1 MKLVLASASP
11 RRKELL
17 ELVGANFSIVS
28 ANIDETLDETLSL
41 TDKIEKLA
49 FQKAE
54 AVAKSLNENTIVIGA
69 DTIVELDGKILGK
82 PNSLQEAKQ
91 MISSLSGRE
100 HSVITAIA
108 LIPTN
113 KSLKPVTSYERT
125 KVKFRNL
132 TEQEI
137 DSYINY
143 GESMDK
149 AGAYAV
155 QGYGVLIVEAIIGCY
170 TNVVG
175 LPIPLLNKTL
185 KEHFNMS
192 FL

>member
-17 ELVGANFSIVS
+17 ELVGAEFDVIAGNIEEI
-28 ANIDETLDETLSL
+28 IDESL
-41 TDKIEKLA
+41 PLTQKIEKLA
-49 FQKAE
+49 LQKAE
-54 AVAKSLNENTIVIGA
+54 AIAKDLSGDFIVIGA
-69 DTIVELDGKILGK
+69 DTIVELDGEILGK
-82 PNSLQEAKQ
+82 PENINDAKR
-91 MISSLSGRE
+91 MIRNLSGKS
-100 HSVITAIA
+100 HNVITAIA

-113 KSLKPVTSYERT
+113 NKYKSITTHQVTP
-125 KVKFRNL
+125 VKFKEL
-132 TEQEI
+132 SEKEI
-137 DSYINY
+137 ENYVNY

-155 QGYGVLIVEAIIGCY
+155 QGFGVLIIEGVYGCY

>member
-17 ELVGANFSIVS
+17 ELVGAKFEIIAGNIEEI
-28 ANIDETLDETLSL
+28 IDESLSL
-41 TDKIEKLA
+41 TQKIEKLA
-49 FQKAE
+49 LQKAE
-54 AVAKSLNENTIVIGA
+54 AVAQNLYGDFVVIGA
-69 DTIVELDGKILGK
+69 DTIVELDGEILGK
-82 PNSLQEAKQ
+82 PQNIDDAKR
-91 MISSLSGRE
+91 MIRNLSGKS
-100 HSVITAIA
+100 HNVITAIA

-113 KSLKPVTSYERT
+113 TKYKVITTHQVTP
-125 KVKFRNL
+125 VKFKEL
-132 TEQEI
+132 SEKEI
-137 DSYINY
+137 ENYVSY

-155 QGYGVLIVEAIIGCY
+155 QGFGVLIIEGIYGCY

-185 KEHFNMS
+185 KENFDMS

>member
-17 ELVGANFSIVS
+17 ELVGAKFDIIAGNIEEV
-28 ANIDETLDETLSL
+28 IDESL
-41 TDKIEKLA
+41 PLTQKIEKLA
-49 FQKAE
+49 LQKAE
-54 AVAKSLNENTIVIGA
+54 AVAQNLYGDFVVIGA
-69 DTIVELDGKILGK
+69 DTIVELDGEILGK
-82 PNSLQEAKQ
+82 PQNIDDAKR
-91 MISSLSGRE
+91 MIRNLSGKS
-100 HSVITAIA
+100 HNVITAIA

-113 KSLKPVTSYERT
+113 TKYKVITTHQVTP
-125 KVKFRNL
+125 VKFKEL
-132 TEQEI
+132 SEKEI
-137 DSYINY
+137 ENYVSY

-155 QGYGVLIVEAIIGCY
+155 QGFGVLIIEGVYGCY

-185 KEHFNMS
+185 QENFDMS

>member
-17 ELVGANFSIVS
+17 ELVGAKFEIIAGNIEEI
-28 ANIDETLDETLSL
+28 IDESL
-41 TDKIEKLA
+41 PLTQKIEKLA
-49 FQKAE
+49 LQKAE
-54 AVAKSLNENTIVIGA
+54 AVSQNLYGDFVVIGA
-69 DTIVELDGKILGK
+69 DTIVELDGEILGK
-82 PNSLQEAKQ
+82 PQNIDDAKR
-91 MISSLSGRE
+91 MIRNLSGKS
-100 HSVITAIA
+100 HNVITAIA

-113 KSLKPVTSYERT
+113 TKYKPITTHQVTP
-125 KVKFRNL
+125 VKFKEL
-132 TEQEI
+132 SEKEI
-137 DSYINY
+137 ENYVNY

-155 QGYGVLIVEAIIGCY
+155 QGFGVLIIEGIYGCY

-185 KEHFNMS
+185 KENFDMS

>member
-17 ELVGANFSIVS
+17 ELVGATFDIIAGNIEEI
-28 ANIDETLDETLSL
+28 IDESL
-41 TDKIEKLA
+41 PLTQKIEKLA
-49 FQKAE
+49 LQKAE
-54 AVAKSLNENTIVIGA
+54 AVAKDLSGDFVVIGA
-69 DTIVELDGKILGK
+69 DTIVELDGEILGK
-82 PNSLQEAKQ
+82 PQNIDDAKR
-91 MISSLSGRE
+91 MIRNLSGKS
-100 HSVITAIA
+100 HNVITAIA

-113 KSLKPVTSYERT
+113 DKYKPITTHQVTP
-125 KVKFRNL
+125 VKFKEL
-132 TEQEI
+132 SEKEI
-137 DSYINY
+137 ENYVNY

-155 QGYGVLIVEAIIGCY
+155 QGFGVLIIEGVYGCY

-185 KEHFNMS
+185 KEHFDMS

>member
-54 AVAKSLNENTIVIGA
+54 AVAKDLNENTIVIGA

-82 PNSLQEAKQ
+82 PNSLLEAKQ

-113 KSLKPVTSYERT
+113 KSQKPVTSYERT

-137 DSYINY
+137 DNYINY

>member
-17 ELVGANFSIVS
+17 ELVGATFDIIAGNIEEI
-28 ANIDETLDETLSL
+28 IDESL
-41 TDKIEKLA
+41 PLTQKIEKLA
-49 FQKAE
+49 LQKAE
-54 AVAKSLNENTIVIGA
+54 AVAKYLSGDFIVIGA
-69 DTIVELDGKILGK
+69 DTIVELDGEILGK
-82 PNSLQEAKQ
+82 PQNIDDAKR
-91 MISSLSGRE
+91 MIRNLSGKS
-100 HSVITAIA
+100 HNVITAIA

-113 KSLKPVTSYERT
+113 NKYKPITTHQVTP
-125 KVKFRNL
+125 VKFKEL
-132 TEQEI
+132 SEKEI
-137 DSYINY
+137 ENYVNY

-155 QGYGVLIVEAIIGCY
+155 QGFGVLIIEGVYGCY

-185 KEHFNMS
+185 KEHFNLS

>member
-17 ELVGANFSIVS
+17 ELVGAKFDIV
-28 ANIDETLDETLSL
+28 AGNIEEIIDENLPL
-41 TDKIEKLA
+41 TQKIEKLA
-49 FQKAE
+49 LQKAE
-54 AVAKSLNENTIVIGA
+54 AVAKDLSGDFVVIGA
-69 DTIVELDGKILGK
+69 DTIVELDGEILGK
-82 PNSLQEAKQ
+82 PQNIDDAKR
-91 MISSLSGRE
+91 MIKNLSGKS
-100 HSVITAIA
+100 HNVITAIA

-113 KSLKPVTSYERT
+113 SNYKPITT
-125 KVKFRNL
+125 HQITPVKFKEL
-132 TEQEI
+132 SEQEI
-137 DSYINY
+137 ENYVNY

-155 QGYGVLIVEAIIGCY
+155 QGFGVLIIEGVYGCY

-185 KEHFNMS
+185 KEHFNLS